1 MSEHGCESPAA
12 DIVRLGLTALVTTDG
27 RELSNGLQ
35 IRDNTA
41 NHHNTEWFL
50 VPADL
55 KQPGV
60 CVAGVSPGEEI
71 IKVLLTEDELNPL
84 DVVRVLRPPR
94 SDKVHLVVIQRLHGL
109 QHFPEHKE
117 KSVGVDA
124 GGGGG

>member
-1 MSEHGCESPAA
+1 MAGNFPMACKQGTIQPIITKQIYSPK
-12 DIVRLGLTALVTTDG
+12 L
-27 RELSNGLQ
+27 
-35 IRDNTA
+35 
-41 NHHNTEWFL
+41 FL

-55 KQPGV
+55 EQPGV

-94 SDKVHLVVIQRLHGL
+94 SDKVHLVIIQRLHGL

-117 KSVGVDA
+117 KSVEVGA